1 MNIFDLNEDNEVK
14 IEYLEDSP
22 VFTIDNFYKYP
33 EQVYEHIFVSPLKE
47 GKVGL
52 WKIEQKPS
60 YNGIY
65 FDDRRYSEFDER
77 VMHIYFFL
85 TKLIG
90 DQPFRSLINTNVTF
104 FNTDED
110 SLKFNNFND
119 NYWWPH
125 KDEGYNGIV
134 YFHDQWGTNLYSSEL
149 IDDYNEKEKIPINEH
164 HEPWRLKEKY
174 KLLKTLEPSY
184 NRLVLFDGLKFIHG
198 MDVTNDRYFGNE
210 SRNNQVFFFD
220 SVDEQI
226 GHFCV

>member
-33 EQVYEHIFVSPLKE
+33 EQVYEHIFVSPLNE

-125 KDEGYNGIV
+125 KDVGYNGIV

-149 IDDYNEKEKIPINEH
+149 IDDFNENENKPINEH

-184 NRLVLFDGLKFIHG
+184 NRLVLFDCLKFIHG

-226 GHFCV
+226 EYFCV